1 MLLGMSTHEESAET
15 AMLQDRLRMLAEAS
29 GLPVPRL
36 VVDRPRAQE
45 RLPQSRESD
54 GERIVSV
61 PQSLL
66 TAGPA
71 RQFWHLAACL
81 GRWVSPEPAR
91 RHRLGGLLLIGLL
104 VVYVVLLFALA
115 TIVPWLWITV
125 VLAYPIGSWTIR
137 WERQA
142 MEAAGRTVLAAAGHP
157 PAEVARAA
165 FGEEPDPPFL
175 KALLAGE
182 PTPSRRIRAAELGS
196 A

>member
-1 MLLGMSTHEESAET
+1 MLQGMSTHDEPAAATLE
-15 AMLQDRLRMLAEAS
+15 DRLRLLTEAS

-36 VVDRPRAQE
+36 VVDQPRGQE
-45 RLPQSRESD
+45 RLPQSREAD
-54 GERIVSV
+54 GERVVSV
-61 PQSLL
+61 PRSLL

-91 RHRLGGLLLIGLL
+91 RHRLGGIGLVVLL

-115 TIVPWLWITV
+115 SAVPWLWITV
-125 VLAYPIGSWTIR
+125 LLAYPIGAWTIR

-157 PAEVARAA
+157 PVEVARAA
-165 FGEEPDPPFL
+165 FGDEPDPPFL

-182 PTPSRRIRAAELGS
+182 PTPSRRIRAAELD
-196 A
+196 AV